1 VIIFDQ
7 LRPRTD
13 DRRDTS
19 DDRDALEADAGVFSA
34 GLFFRRFSARR
45 LAFFDQAAESQMPW
59 PEIRLYAN
67 YLRLPI
73 TSFASRLNRTAL
85 TMNRDTW
92 ITAFEGRQ
100 RASACSLFKAALA
113 VRLIQGE
120 RGRHYHPIN
129 T

>member
-67 YLRLPI
+67 CDTGSLRLKGGKEPVPVL
-73 TSFASRLNRTAL
+73 FLRLL
-85 TMNRDTW
+85 WPFD
-92 ITAFEGRQ
+92 
-100 RASACSLFKAALA
+100 
-113 VRLIQGE
+113 
-120 RGRHYHPIN
+120 
-129 T
+129 